1 MLDVLNHMRAA
12 QTPSCVGEI
21 RVNSHISDF
30 LWLNPTH
37 SVGPVQISDK
47 CPQNM
52 SLPENRVPHSNCHLG
67 CQPPHNI
74 L

>member
-1 MLDVLNHMRAA
+1 MRAT

-21 RVNSHISDF
+21 RVNSCIYDF

-37 SVGPVQISDK
+37 SVGSVPKFLMRK

-52 SLPENRVPHSNCHLG
+52 SFSENKVPHSNCHLG
-67 CQPPHNI
+67 RLPRHYVP
-74 L
+74 